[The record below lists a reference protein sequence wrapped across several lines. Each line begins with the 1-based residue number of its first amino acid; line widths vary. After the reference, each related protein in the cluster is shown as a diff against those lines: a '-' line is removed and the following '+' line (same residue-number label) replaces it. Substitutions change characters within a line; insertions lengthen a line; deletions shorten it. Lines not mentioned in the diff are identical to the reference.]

1 MLYKVGDLVKHFES
15 KNLYGLVTQTEKTS
29 PKSQFCTIFCFYDEQ
44 IYTISNAA
52 LEPIKLEESNENL
65 R

>member
-1 MLYKVGDLVKHFES
+1 MLYKVGDMVKHFEC
-15 KNLYGLVTQTEKTS
+15 KNVYGLVTKIEKTS
-29 PKSQFCTIFCFYDEQ
+29 PKTQFCTFFCFYDEQ

-52 LEPIKLEESNENL
+52 LEPIKLEESDENL